1 MCRDAQC
8 GQGKYSS
15 SCHMSLSPIV
25 SLTNITNVYEAL
37 SGVYIGK
44 GGVIMPTTMIN
55 WCYCTKLCQWKHS
68 FKGQG
73 ISNGAMTLSIM
84 TSSKTKLSIIKRVT

>member
-25 SLTNITNVYEAL
+25 SLTNIINVYEAL
-37 SGVYIGK
+37 GGVYIGK
-44 GGVIMPTTMIN
+44 GGMIMPMTKTCDSNTLVLALATLGGTT
-55 WCYCTKLCQWKHS
+55 
-68 FKGQG
+68 
-73 ISNGAMTLSIM
+73 
-84 TSSKTKLSIIKRVT
+84 